1 MSSSLSISFLESGIW
16 GWTSLDSTNYRE
28 STIIFHLLCLYHIPH
43 FICLSVS
50 PRSKRLL
57 SRMTYDDS
65 HYQHDS
71 PLSGSEFALNKPS
84 QFLFLTNTVP
94 LLYLYQFSHS
104 VVSDSLQPYGLQHA
118 RLPCV
123 LPTPRTCSNS
133 CPSCWW
139 CHPTI
144 LSSIAPF
151 FSFLQY
157 FLQFFSNFLSNIWFW
172 NWSQSSMKEGEYLYL
187 FTNILLI

>member
-1 MSSSLSISFLESGIW
+1 MSSSLSISFLESGVW

-28 STIIFHLLCLYHIPH
+28 STIIFHLLCSYHIPH

-57 SRMTYDDS
+57 SRITYDDS

-104 VVSDSLQPYGLQHA
+104 VMSDFLRPHGPQHA
-118 RLPCV
+118 RPPSPS
-123 LPTPRTCSNS
+123 PTHRVYSNS
-133 CPSCWW
+133 CPLSQW
-139 CHPTI
+139 CHPT
-144 LSSIAPF
+144 LSSSVIPF
-151 FSFLQY
+151 SSHLQSFPASV
-157 FLQFFSNFLSNIWFW
+157 SNFLSNIWFW